1 VKRQVAA
8 TAVTAAVLS
17 WLVQSEVRRALRQRR
32 DRKRV
37 ESLLRAELK
46 AHSWLGEGLSMAVA
60 RLAPEEAPVSLTVT
74 ARGPD
79 GTFRAYMAKQGDGA
93 ISVTTGRRQR

>member
-8 TAVTAAVLS
+8 TAVTAAAVS

-37 ESLLRAELK
+37 EALLRAELK
-46 AHSWLGEGLSMAVA
+46 AHAWLQEGLSMAVA
-60 RLAPEEAPVSLTVT
+60 RLEAGETPVSLTVT

-79 GTFRAYMAKQGDGA
+79 GTFRAYMARQGDGS
-93 ISVTTGRRQR
+93 ISVTAGRRQR